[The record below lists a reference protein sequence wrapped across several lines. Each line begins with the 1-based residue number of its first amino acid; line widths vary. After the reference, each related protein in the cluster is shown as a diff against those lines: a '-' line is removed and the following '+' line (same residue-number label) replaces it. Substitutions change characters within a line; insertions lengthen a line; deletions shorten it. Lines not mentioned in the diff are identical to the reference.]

1 MLQAEN
7 FSNLLCCLSTEL
19 AQMDTILNE
28 LSVEF
33 SFESL
38 MLSDASSVGKESES
52 VVSEIR
58 KKMSQS
64 PSIEMKNLLADKRK
78 LLESCTL

>member
-1 MLQAEN
+1 
-7 FSNLLCCLSTEL
+7 
-19 AQMDTILNE
+19 MDTILNE